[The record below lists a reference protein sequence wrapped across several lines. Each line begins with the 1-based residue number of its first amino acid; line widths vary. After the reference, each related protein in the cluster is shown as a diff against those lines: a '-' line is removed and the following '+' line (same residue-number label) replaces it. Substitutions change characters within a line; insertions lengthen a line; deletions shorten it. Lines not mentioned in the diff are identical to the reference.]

1 MKTITI
7 TKNNKVIVIEVNRNI
22 INSLLSF
29 TNKSGKSIN
38 FGAARKFPLSPI
50 PLCIANADG
59 KKRKTNKSKLKE
71 ILYKYRE
78 SEENTFPETEK
89 DAFVLDMIAQIRT
102 MTEIPETFEGL
113 FILIVN
119 YYLSFCK

>member
-1 MKTITI
+1 MKTITF
-7 TKNNKVIVIEVNRNI
+7 TKNNKVKVIEVNRNI

-29 TNKSGKSIN
+29 TNKSGISIN
-38 FGAARKFPLSPI
+38 FEAALKFPLSPI
-50 PLCIANADG
+50 PLSIANADG

-89 DAFVLDMIAQIRT
+89 DPFVLDMMAQIRT
-102 MTEIPETFEGL
+102 MTAIPETFEGL

-119 YYLSFCK
+119 YYLPFC

>member
-7 TKNNKVIVIEVNRNI
+7 TKNNKVKVIEVNQNI

-29 TNKSGKSIN
+29 INKSGKSIN
-38 FGAARKFPLSPI
+38 FEAALKFPLSPI
-50 PLCIANADG
+50 PLSIANADG
-59 KKRKTNKSKLKE
+59 NKRKTNKLKLKN
-71 ILYKYRE
+71 ILCKYRE
-78 SEENTFPETEK
+78 SEENTFPEREK
-89 DAFVLDMIAQIRT
+89 DAFVLDMMAQIRT

-119 YYLSFCK
+119 YYLPFCK